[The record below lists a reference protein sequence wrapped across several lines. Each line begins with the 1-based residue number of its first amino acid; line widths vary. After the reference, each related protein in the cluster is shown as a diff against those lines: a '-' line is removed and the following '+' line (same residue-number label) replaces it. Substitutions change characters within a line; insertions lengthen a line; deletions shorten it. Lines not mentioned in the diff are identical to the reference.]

1 MKALKKIKTVLQKEK
16 DKSML
21 NRNSSWQNLRPLD
34 DEQIRVVAPSVFASQ
49 AWNGVSEKY
58 SFLPTSTVVSRMR
71 ENNWLPVAASEQ
83 LVRLDS
89 RRGFQ
94 KHIIRFQRGE
104 HIGQTLE
111 FRPEICLV
119 NSHDRS
125 SAYQLHAGIF
135 RLVCGNG
142 LIIADAT
149 FEHISMRHVGFHPD
163 QVIDAS
169 FRILENVPQLTENVE
184 SFRARRLTPT
194 EQKAF
199 AESAIL
205 LKYDDLQKAPIGAEK
220 LLESRR
226 YDDEGN
232 DLWKTFNRVQEN
244 LVRGGLK
251 EWSRRKDNGKRHPRT
266 RPVTGIDENV
276 KLNKALWHLA
286 EALKNGISPTTN

>member
-1 MKALKKIKTVLQKEK
+1 
-16 DKSML
+16 ML
-21 NRNSSWQNLRPLD
+21 NRHSSQNLRPLD
-34 DEQIRVVAPSVFASQ
+34 DGELRNAAPSIFAAQ
-49 AWNGVSEKY
+49 AWNGVSDKY
-58 SFLPTSTVVSRMR
+58 SFLPTSVVVSKMR
-71 ENNWLPVAASEQ
+71 ENQWLPVWANEQ
-83 LVRLDS
+83 LVRLGS

-94 KHIIRFQRGE
+94 KHVIRFQRADQ
-104 HIGQTLE
+104 IGQTTE
-111 FRPEICLV
+111 YRPEVCLV

-135 RLVCGNG
+135 RLICGNG
-142 LIIADAT
+142 LIVADAT
-149 FEHISMRHVGFHPD
+149 FEHISLRHVGFDPD
-163 QVIDAS
+163 QVIEAGA
-169 FRILENVPQLTENVE
+169 RILESIPQLTENVE

-205 LKYDDLQKAPIGAEK
+205 LKYNDLQKAPISPER

-232 DLWKTFNRVQEN
+232 DLWKTLNRVQEN
-244 LVRGGLK
+244 LIRGGLK

-266 RPVTGIDENV
+266 RAVAGIDENV

-286 EALKNGISPTTN
+286 EALKNGVQPTTN

>member
-1 MKALKKIKTVLQKEK
+1 
-16 DKSML
+16 ML
-21 NRNSSWQNLRPLD
+21 NHHSSQSLRPLD
-34 DEQIRVVAPSVFASQ
+34 DEQLRAVAPSVFASQ

-58 SFLPTSTVVSRMR
+58 SFLPTSAVVSRMR
-71 ENNWLPVAASEQ
+71 ENNWLPVWADEQ

-94 KHIIRFQRGE
+94 KHIIRFQRADQ
-104 HIGQTLE
+104 IGRATE
-111 FRPEICLV
+111 YRPEVCLV

-135 RLVCGNG
+135 RLICGNG

-149 FEHISMRHVGFHPD
+149 FEHISLRHVGFNPD
-163 QVIDAS
+163 QVIEAG
-169 FRILENVPQLTENVE
+169 FRVLENVPQLTENVE
-184 SFRARRLTPT
+184 SFRARRLTPS

-199 AESAIL
+199 AESALL
-205 LKYDDLQKAPIGAEK
+205 LKYDELEKAPISGEK

-244 LVRGGLK
+244 LIRGGLK
-251 EWSRRKDNGKRHPRT
+251 EWSRRKENGKRHPRT
-266 RPVTGIDENV
+266 RAVAGIDENV
-276 KLNKALWHLA
+276 RLNKALWHLA
-286 EALKNGISPTTN
+286 EALKNGVSTTTN